1 MAVTSRI
8 KVAVAQVATDLNH
21 VARNMERH
29 RAFIEDAKAAGATLL
44 MFPELS
50 LTGYQVAD
58 HAVDVAMAKDDPRLL
73 SLAEAAGEMT
83 VIVGFVEEGYAAQF
97 YNAAAVLRRGRVDF
111 IHRKIN
117 LPSYGRMEEDKYFA
131 EGRYVEV
138 FTLERPWDAS
148 LLICA
153 DLWNPG
159 LVHLAALHGATLM
172 LSPIASANE
181 VVGGDFSNP
190 EGWDVTLKFYAMM
203 YGMPVVMA
211 NIAGREGGLH
221 FWGGSRILDPHGSPL
236 AQAEGDEEV
245 LLTAELDYD
254 AVRRARFALPTVR
267 DSNLDL
273 IHREVDRLVNRV
285 GVPVGVRRTV

>member
-1 MAVTSRI
+1 MAIVSQL
-8 KVAVAQVATDLNH
+8 KVGVAQVPTDLH
-21 VARNMERH
+21 DVASNAERH
-29 RAFIEDAKAAGATLL
+29 RHYIAEAKAAGVELL

-58 HAVDVAMAKDDPRLL
+58 QAVDVAMTKYDPTLL

-83 VIVGFVEEGYAAQF
+83 VVVGFVEEGYAAQF
-97 YNAAAVLRRGRVDF
+97 YNASAVLRRGRVDF
-111 IHRKIN
+111 VHRKIN

-138 FTLERPWDAS
+138 FPFDDAWS
-148 LLICA
+148 AGLLVCA
-153 DLWNPG
+153 DIWNPA
-159 LVHLAALHGATLM
+159 LVHLAALHGATFL
-172 LSPIASANE
+172 LSPVASAVE
-181 VVGGDFSNP
+181 AVGGEFSNP
-190 EGWDVTLKFYAMM
+190 DGWDTALRFYAMM

-211 NIAGREGGLH
+211 NICGREGGLH
-221 FWGGSRILDPHGSPL
+221 FWGGSRILDPHGRPL
-236 AQAEGDEEV
+236 AQADEEEG
-245 LLTAELDYD
+245 LITATLDYD

-285 GVPVGVRRTV
+285 GVPVGIRRTV

>member
-1 MAVTSRI
+1 MAISSKV
-8 KVAVAQVATDLNH
+8 KVAVAQVATDLH
-21 VARNMERH
+21 HIDRNLERH
-29 RAFIEDAKAAGATLL
+29 RAFIAKAHAAGADVLL
-44 MFPELS
+44 FPELS

-58 HAVDVAMAKDDPRLL
+58 HAVDLAMAKDDPRLL
-73 SLAEAAGEMT
+73 DLAEAAGEMT
-83 VIVGFVEEGYAAQF
+83 VICGFVEEGYAAQF

-138 FTLERPWDAS
+138 FPMESPWTAG

-153 DLWNPG
+153 DLWNPA
-159 LVHLAALHGATLM
+159 LVHLSALHGATM
-172 LSPIASANE
+172 LLTPIASANE

-190 EGWDVTLKFYAMM
+190 EGWDTTLRFYAMM

-221 FWGGSRILDPHGSPL
+221 FWGGSRILDPHGQVL

-245 LLTAELDYD
+245 LLTAELDYE
-254 AVRRARFALPTVR
+254 AVRRQRFALPTVR

-273 IHREVDRLVNRV
+273 IHREIDRLVNRV
-285 GVPVGVRRTV
+285 GVPVGIRRTG